1 MKVRIRD
8 LHTTCKIVGTRS
20 LVLCYALGNPHSTSH
35 SCLLRNSILSVVHNR
50 VAPVPIWI
58 VSSCNWCHRAL
69 SSRPKARFLIDK
81 FPCLVFLFRRHILLI
96 AFNIVAPGL
105 TGRLRSYF
113 NPIVLLLLRLPTT
126 IIVDCNVQIAFT
138 YRIIT
143 LFQSG
148 QMSVI
153 VSLSR
158 FHYMRLHRLQDTH
171 LRHVQHSLRHLPAYL
186 CHLCSLCMR
195 LGMGCCLLRRFR
207 SRLNY
212 RQFSSSSNNVDKR
225 SLAMYWKGYMPQS

>member
-1 MKVRIRD
+1 M
-8 LHTTCKIVGTRS
+8 
-20 LVLCYALGNPHSTSH
+20 
-35 SCLLRNSILSVVHNR
+35 
-50 VAPVPIWI
+50 
-58 VSSCNWCHRAL
+58 
-69 SSRPKARFLIDK
+69 IDK

-113 NPIVLLLLRLPTT
+113 NPIVLLLLLRLPTT

-158 FHYMRLHRLQDTH
+158 FHYMRLHRPRDTH

-186 CHLCSLCMR
+186 CHLCMFIVQEAR
-195 LGMGCCLLRRFR
+195 LGLGKGCCLLRRRFR

-212 RQFSSSSNNVDKR
+212 GQFCSSSNNVDKR
-225 SLAMYWKGYMPQS
+225 SLAMHWKG